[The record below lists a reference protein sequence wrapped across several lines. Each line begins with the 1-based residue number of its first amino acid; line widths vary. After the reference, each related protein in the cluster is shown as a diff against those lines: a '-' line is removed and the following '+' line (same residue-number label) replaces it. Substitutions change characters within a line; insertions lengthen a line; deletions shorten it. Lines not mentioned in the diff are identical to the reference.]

1 MAILNVQ
8 DLAIYTPELDL
19 DPGALQAVIWKA
31 EMLAQGPQGS
41 QRPLS
46 KQPFTETPRVG
57 GNGIARL
64 TRWPIDPD
72 ADFIVETRYYA
83 TNRTV
88 HSHSNDWVA
97 IEESEYTRDLELG
110 EVSIH
115 GLIGHAENT
124 FSTLAG
130 RGLNHP
136 GISGYRSRSAVA
148 TRQAY
153 QPQVRV
159 TYTAGFDFQANP
171 LSEEAVQIKMAVA
184 SILSLQ
190 QSPLASGIKQHTLT
204 DFYSTTTGAD
214 VAQLTATS
222 QGSTLMSD
230 YLAIL
235 RQYRAR
241 EFTT

>member
-1 MAILNVQ
+1 MAILSIA
-8 DLAIYTPELDL
+8 DLTTYAPELDL
-19 DPGALQAVIWKA
+19 DPGAIQAAILKA

-72 ADFIVETRYYA
+72 ATFTVETRYYA
-83 TNRTV
+83 TNRLAF
-88 HSHSNDWVA
+88 SHSNDWVA

-115 GLIGHAENT
+115 GLIGHSEHT

-136 GISGYRSRSAVA
+136 GIGGYRSRSAVA

-171 LSEEAVQIKMAVA
+171 LSEEALQIKAAVA

-190 QSPLASGIKQHTLT
+190 QSPLASGVKQHALV

-214 VAQLTATS
+214 VAQLTATAPNT
-222 QGSTLMSD
+222 TLMSD
-230 YLAIL
+230 YLAIM

-241 EFTT
+241 EYAV

>member
-1 MAILNVQ
+1 MAILSIQ
-8 DLAIYTPELDL
+8 DLATYAPELDL
-19 DPGALQAVIWKA
+19 DPGVAQGAILQA

-46 KQPFTETPRVG
+46 KQPFVETPRVG

-72 ADFIVETRYYA
+72 ADFTVETRYYA
-83 TNRTV
+83 TNRIAY
-88 HSHSNDWVA
+88 SHSNDWVA

-136 GISGYRSRSAVA
+136 GIGGYRSRSAVA

-159 TYTAGFDFQANP
+159 AYTAGFDFQADP
-171 LSEEAVQIKMAVA
+171 LSEDALQIKTAVA
-184 SILSLQ
+184 AILSLQ
-190 QSPLASGIKQHTLT
+190 QSPLASGLRQETLT
-204 DFYSTTTGAD
+204 DFKSVTYGSDT
-214 VAQLTATS
+214 AQLTTTR

-230 YLAIL
+230 YLAIM

-241 EFTT
+241 EYAS